1 MSDAGEPEKPAPKP
15 APESVPK
22 SAAEPGGTRRVPVL
36 DKSDGDLDQS
46 ASAAAYEP
54 FLTSAVPGRFWSGR
68 RVPAA
73 LVALVVLGGSGLFLY
88 DIAAVRAGQPAM
100 HWRKALARELAHR
113 PVDNVW
119 VMVGAGAVAVLGLW
133 LIVLAVTPGLRA
145 VLPMRP
151 THDVRAGLHRAAAA
165 MVLRDRAMEV
175 SGVQSV
181 RVRTRRHKVDVRAQS
196 HFRPL
201 DEVCADLDAVLADTI
216 RSLGL
221 GRPPALS
228 VRVRRP
234 SRKG

>member
-1 MSDAGEPEKPAPKP
+1 MSEAGEVGEPDGPAVEQP
-15 APESVPK
+15 
-22 SAAEPGGTRRVPVL
+22 AAESGGARRIPVL

-54 FLTSAVPGRFWSGR
+54 FLTSPVPGRFWAGR

-73 LVALVVLGGSGLFLY
+73 IVALLVLGGSGLLLY
-88 DIAAVRAGQPAM
+88 DVAAVRAGQPAM
-100 HWRKALARELAHR
+100 YWRTVLTRELAQR

-119 VMVGAGAVAVLGLW
+119 VMIGAGAAAVIGLW

-151 THDVRAGLHRAAAA
+151 TADVRAGLHRAAAA

-181 RVRTRRHKVDVRAQS
+181 RVRMKRHKVDVRAHS

-201 DEVCADLDAVLADTI
+201 DEVRADLDAVLADTI

-234 SRKG
+234 GRKG